1 MPPAKFPTTQTYG
14 TALMSIFRFPLLVW
28 MGIAILIVSLGIRQS
43 FGIFMLPI
51 SDTFNTGREFFSF
64 TIALQNLLFGVF
76 QPFVGMAS
84 DRWGPRRI
92 IILGAVAYS
101 AGLYLTSIT
110 TDPSWL
116 YLTLGTLVGF
126 GLSATSYVI
135 ILGAVAR
142 VVPAEHTAKAFGLTT
157 AAGSFGM
164 FAVIPGA
171 QALLSNIGWQSA
183 LQIFALLCCLMIAF
197 ASFIKNTNI
206 SSKKNT
212 PIDDSQSLSQ
222 ALKEA
227 FNHRGYWLI
236 HAGFFICG
244 FHVMFIATH
253 LPSYLADKGL
263 PITSAAMALAYVGI
277 FNIFGSYFWGVMG
290 DKFDKR
296 YVMTSLYLIRSV
308 VIAGFVVLPIT
319 VDTATIF
326 GAAIGFCWLGTVPLT
341 SGLVRQIFGS
351 RYMSTLYGLVF
362 FTHQVGSFLGA
373 WVGGLMYDYYGSY
386 EPIWWS
392 TVVLALCAALIHLP
406 INHRPVPRLAL
417 ATTA

>member
-1 MPPAKFPTTQTYG
+1 
-14 TALMSIFRFPLLVW
+14 MSIFRFPLLVW
-28 MGIAILIVSLGIRQS
+28 AGIAILIVSLGIRQS

-84 DRWGPRRI
+84 DRWGPKRI
-92 IILGAVAYS
+92 IISGAVAYA
-101 AGLYLTSIT
+101 AGLYLTSLT

-126 GLSATSYVI
+126 GLSATSYVV

-171 QALLSNIGWQSA
+171 QSLLSNVGWQSA
-183 LQIFALLCCLMIAF
+183 LQVFALMCCLMIAF
-197 ASFIKNTNI
+197 ASFIKSSNT
-206 SSKKNT
+206 SDSADAR
-212 PIDDSQSLSQ
+212 IDDSQSLSQ

-236 HAGFFICG
+236 HAGFFVCG

-263 PITSAAMALAYVGI
+263 PVATAAMALAYVGI

-308 VIAGFVVLPIT
+308 VIAAFVVLPVT

-341 SGLVRQIFGS
+341 SGLVRQIFGA

-386 EPIWWS
+386 DPIWWS
-392 TVVLALCAALIHLP
+392 TVAMALCAALLHLP
-406 INHRPVPRLAL
+406 INDRPVSRLTGAS
-417 ATTA
+417 A

>member
-1 MPPAKFPTTQTYG
+1 
-14 TALMSIFRFPLLVW
+14 MSIFRFPLLVW
-28 MGIAILIVSLGIRQS
+28 AGIAILIVSLGIRQS

-64 TIALQNLLFGVF
+64 TIALQNLLFGMF

-84 DRWGPRRI
+84 DRWGPKRI
-92 IILGAVAYS
+92 IILGAVSYA
-101 AGLYLTSIT
+101 AGLYLTSLA

-116 YLTLGTLVGF
+116 YLTLGTLVGL

-171 QALLSNIGWQSA
+171 QSLLSHVGWQSA
-183 LQIFALLCCLMIAF
+183 LQVFALMCCLIIAF
-197 ASFIKNTNI
+197 AAFIKSNKACT
-206 SSKKNT
+206 STST
-212 PIDDSQSLSQ
+212 DIDNSQTLKE

-236 HAGFFICG
+236 HAGFFVCG

-263 PITSAAMALAYVGI
+263 PVATAAMALAYVGI
-277 FNIFGSYFWGVMG
+277 FNIFGSYFWGMMG
-290 DKFDKR
+290 DKFNKC

-308 VIAGFVVLPIT
+308 VIAAFVVLPVT

-341 SGLVRQIFGS
+341 SGLVRQIFGA

-386 EPIWWS
+386 DPIWWA
-392 TVVLALCAALIHLP
+392 TVVMALCAALLHLP
-406 INHRPVPRLAL
+406 INGRPVPRLTV
-417 ATTA
+417 ATAT

>member
-1 MPPAKFPTTQTYG
+1 
-14 TALMSIFRFPLLVW
+14 MSIFRFPLLVW
-28 MGIAILIVSLGIRQS
+28 IGIAILIVSLGIRQS

-51 SDTFNTGREFFSF
+51 SETFNTGREFFSF

-76 QPFVGMAS
+76 QPFVGMAA

-92 IILGAVAYS
+92 IIIGALSYG
-101 AGLYLTSIT
+101 AGLYLTTIT

-116 YLTLGTLVGF
+116 YLSLGTLVGF

-135 ILGAVAR
+135 VLGAVAR

-164 FAVIPGA
+164 FAMIPGA
-171 QALLSNIGWQSA
+171 QSLLTNLGWQNA
-183 LQIFALLCCLMIAF
+183 LQVFAVMCCLMIAF
-197 ASFIKNTNI
+197 ASFIKVSNKSTA
-206 SSKKNT
+206 KNNLVDELQT
-212 PIDDSQSLSQ
+212 LPE

-227 FNHRGYWLI
+227 FHHRGYWLI
-236 HAGFFICG
+236 HAGFFVCG

-263 PITSAAMALAYVGI
+263 PVAIAAMALAYVGI

-296 YVMTSLYLIRSV
+296 YVMTSLYLIRSI
-308 VIAGFVVLPIT
+308 VIAAFVVLPVTI
-319 VDTATIF
+319 DTATIF

-341 SGLVRQIFGS
+341 SGLVRQIFGA

-373 WVGGLMYDYYGSY
+373 WVGGLVYDHYGSY
-386 EPIWWS
+386 EPIWWT
-392 TVVLALCAALIHLP
+392 TVVLAFCAALIHLP
-406 INHRPVPRLAL
+406 INDRPVPRLTLLNAV
-417 ATTA
+417 